1 MVHSGQRRPIRSAE
15 RTGDPT
21 PSRAIGPGV
30 GPGIAGV
37 GGGRWSACGAGVHAP
52 PRAPRSGRR
61 CQVASWRRTPQI
73 QSRERSE
80 ARIGYGLA
88 RGAEA
93 IDGGAKEEV
102 APLRQSCG
110 LHQAVW
116 TSGLSVVVRSRAAA
130 VLKLPVLI
138 RF

>member
-1 MVHSGQRRPIRSAE
+1 MVHSAIRSAE

-21 PSRAIGPGV
+21 PSRAI